1 MRPVKTKVKI
11 WFKSAPQ
18 RLSRDSQFLT
28 ASSKWFVWVPPH
40 LASYSINVLSCPRT
54 HRITLISI
62 YQTFRIKVLHSLPL
76 YKLLNLVEYILW
88 RISLKICLHC
98 CVGFLGDIGLHTKSF
113 SLDWKTIVVIFCTRS
128 QLVLSKK
135 NKKN

>member
-28 ASSKWFVWVPPH
+28 ASWKWFVWVPPH

-62 YQTFRIKVLHSLPL
+62 YQTFKIKVLHSLTL

-88 RISLKICLHC
+88 RIFSENLFVLLCRIYWWYRATHKII
-98 CVGFLGDIGLHTKSF
+98 FLGWEDYCCNLLYKKSTCII
-113 SLDWKTIVVIFCTRS
+113 KE
-128 QLVLSKK
+128 K
-135 NKKN
+135 

>member
-18 RLSRDSQFLT
+18 RLSRGSQFLT
-28 ASSKWFVWVPPH
+28 ASWKWFVWVPPH

-62 YQTFRIKVLHSLPL
+62 YQTFRIKVLHSLTL
-76 YKLLNLVEYILW
+76 YKLLNLIEYILW
-88 RISLKICLHC
+88 RIFSENLFALLCRISWWYRPTHKIL
-98 CVGFLGDIGLHTKSF
+98 FLGWEDYCCNLLYKKSTCII
-113 SLDWKTIVVIFCTRS
+113 KE
-128 QLVLSKK
+128 K
-135 NKKN
+135 